1 MAFDI
6 ICSIDYHRQ
15 SSLEADLFYRF
26 MILAYSDQDL
36 MFYLFARSLLER
48 EMNIKLANMP
58 VSFDIR
64 QFKISHKKVYK
75 IALVYFENIAEGEGK
90 AINE

>member
-1 MAFDI
+1 
-6 ICSIDYHRQ
+6 
-15 SSLEADLFYRF
+15 

-64 QFKISHKKVYK
+64 
-75 IALVYFENIAEGEGK
+75 
-90 AINE
+90 